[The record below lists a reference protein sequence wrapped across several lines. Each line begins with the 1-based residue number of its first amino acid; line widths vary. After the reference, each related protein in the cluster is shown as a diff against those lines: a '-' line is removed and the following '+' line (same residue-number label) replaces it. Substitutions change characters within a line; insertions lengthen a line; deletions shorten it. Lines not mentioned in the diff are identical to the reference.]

1 MMTLYTESGEEKQ
14 VMDDAEIEALKAPGT
29 ALQELMQEL
38 GAEKPEDLKILIK
51 DLKESENPNWKA
63 AREKISNLEKLN
75 AELAKQGKMLNDAGQ
90 IVDKTGLNAEE
101 IIKQAKE
108 GARMELIQEKMEDS
122 LDGINEEEKKV
133 VMHYYNKLSAGEE
146 ITLRNV
152 DKFLTEAKKLA
163 NVESSASST
172 KQSANRIGSSV
183 SNTGGGNKNFADTD
197 AGKNLLGMMG
207 LATPDKK

>member
-1 MMTLYTESGEEKQ
+1 MITLYTEAGEEKQ
-14 VMDDAEIEALKAPGT
+14 VMDDAEIEALKAP
-29 ALQELMQEL
+29 AQVVSELLAEL
-38 GAEKPEDLKILIK
+38 GAEKPEDLKTIVK

-90 IVDKTGLNAEE
+90 IVDKSGLSAEE
-101 IIKQAKE
+101 IVKQSKE
-108 GARMELIQEKMEDS
+108 AARQELIQEKMEDS
-122 LDGINEEEKKV
+122 LEGINEEEKKV
-133 VMHYYNKLSAGEE
+133 VLHYYNKLSAGEE

-163 NVESSASST
+163 NVESNASST
-172 KQSANRIGSSV
+172 KISANRIGSSV
-183 SNTGGGNKNFADTD
+183 SNTGGAAKNFADTD

-207 LATPDKK
+207 IAAPDKK